1 MEAMMLDVRAI
12 GGLTDDELFALCAS
26 NKILRI
32 ERTSQGEIML
42 LHPTG
47 GESGRQNTD
56 IVTDLNLWVRRTKQ
70 GVAFES
76 STGFRLPNS
85 AVRSPDAAF
94 VAKERWEALSQ
105 TERRTFIPLCPDF
118 VIELLSESD
127 SLRKTQEKMH
137 EWIENGC
144 RLAWLVDPLSETVYV
159 YRADGS
165 TSEVHGFDNA
175 VSGED
180 VLPDFVLELRGLR

>member
-1 MEAMMLDVRAI
+1 MDALMLDVSAI

-26 NKILRI
+26 NKMLRI

-47 GESGRQNTD
+47 GESGRKNTD
-56 IVTDLNLWVRRTKQ
+56 IITDLNLWVRRTKL

-76 STGFRLPNS
+76 STGFRLPNT

-94 VAKERWEALSQ
+94 MAKERWEAL
-105 TERRTFIPLCPDF
+105 THLERTKFLPLCPDF
-118 VIELLSESD
+118 VIELLSETD
-127 SLRKTQEKMH
+127 SLRTTQEKML
-137 EWIENGC
+137 EWIENCC
-144 RLAWLVDPLSETVYV
+144 RLAWLIDPFEEVVYI
-159 YRADGS
+159 YRQDGS
-165 TSEVHGFDNA
+165 ASEVRGFDNT

-180 VLPDFVLELRGLR
+180 VLPDFVLELKGLR